1 MIAFDKNL
9 NLTEENYCLAE
20 EAKNASI
27 LTTGNGYMGVRGS
40 LEEFGSTKIQG
51 AFIRGY
57 IDEIV
62 EIVEPFCDN
71 VYMKKYYIDEE
82 QLKRFDK
89 QVSCINLPDFLLIR
103 FTVGDR
109 VFYPW
114 EGEILS
120 WKRTLDTKNASLIR
134 EIRWKDANGNI
145 TDFSFIRF
153 ASYADKHKYVQR
165 AVARPVN
172 HNLAVKA
179 ISGVDTEVRTNGQ
192 KILVNIEKTSA
203 KNVTEVSFLS
213 GKKYGFK
220 GKILTKSVF
229 KADENECEARGAENG
244 GLIYNECAFPAA
256 SEYTVEKVVCLYTQ
270 RDVDIDEKRFA
281 RYADENVDFKTEYE
295 EHCKSYKATS
305 EKFNVEIEGDE
316 KSEAAIR
323 FANYHTI
330 ISANELDSVHGI
342 SAKGLT
348 GEKYNQFV
356 WWDADI
362 YQMPI
367 FTHAYPE
374 QAKRLLT
381 YRYQMLDASRE
392 NAKKE
397 GRRGARYAFV
407 SSVEGKEHVWIY
419 ARHPFLQIHINSDVA
434 FGIIDYFRNTDD
446 LRFMQEYGMEM
457 LYEIGKYWIDRVTF
471 RNGRYEILNV
481 TGTDEHH
488 PYVDNDAYTNYET
501 AFILNKIVEYD
512 RQYDFSEARKKAQI
526 TEALLNEIATIGKNM
541 YLPLEKNGLIPQ
553 FDGYFDLSRGLD
565 VVGNGS
571 GTNFQMKEA
580 GLYHLSQVI
589 KQPDVMLLFS
599 YLDIEIPGANY
610 YGNWDYYEKMCESS
624 SSLTFPVHAICSAL
638 AGRMLSFID
647 YLNDS
652 THIDIKDIHHCAHQ
666 GVHSGCL
673 AGAWMCIFRGV
684 LGISVKEKYLSV
696 SPNYVPFWESVKLSF
711 VYKGKRIKVKMTEKQ
726 LIFTSETEDT
736 VLLRYDNKEYVLKD
750 RLSLDLKRE
759 QR

>member
-9 NLTEENYCLAE
+9 NLTETQYCLAE
-20 EAKNASI
+20 EGKNASI

-40 LEEFGSTKIQG
+40 LEEFGSTKVQG

-103 FTVGDR
+103 FTIGNR
-109 VFYPW
+109 IFYPW

-120 WKRTLDTKNASLIR
+120 WKRTLDTKNAVLIR
-134 EIRWKDANGNI
+134 EVRWQDDEGNI
-145 TDFSFIRF
+145 TDFRFTRF
-153 ASYADKHKYVQR
+153 ASYADKHKYVQK
-165 AVARPVN
+165 AVAKSVN
-172 HNLAVKA
+172 HNLPIKA
-179 ISGVDTEVRTNGQ
+179 MSGVDIEVRTNGQ
-192 KILVNIEKTSA
+192 KILLDVETNCTD
-203 KNVTEVSFLS
+203 NVTKVSFTS
-213 GKKYGFK
+213 GEKYGFK
-220 GKILTKSVF
+220 AKILTKSLF
-229 KADENECEARGAENG
+229 KADGKICEGRGDRNNG
-244 GLIYNECAFPAA
+244 LVYNECSFPSAA
-256 SEYTVEKVVCLYTQ
+256 EYVVEKTVCLYTQ
-270 RDVDIDEKRFA
+270 RDVDIDETAF
-281 RYADENVDFKTEYE
+281 DEYENKTFDFETEYAL
-295 EHCKSYKATS
+295 HCREYANVFN
-305 EKFNVEIEGDE
+305 KFNVEIEGDKE
-316 KSEAAIR
+316 SEAAVR

-367 FTHAYPE
+367 FIHTYPE
-374 QAKRLLT
+374 QAKRLLM

-434 FGIIDYFRNTDD
+434 FGIINYFRNTND
-446 LRFMQEYGMEM
+446 LQFMQEYGMEM
-457 LYEIGKYWIDRVTF
+457 LYEISKYWIDRVTF

-501 AFILNKIVEYD
+501 AFILNKTVEYNN
-512 RQYDFSEARKKAQI
+512 RYDFSKAREKAGM
-526 TEALLNEIATIGKNM
+526 TEALLAEIANIGENM

-553 FDGYFDLSRGLD
+553 FDGYFNLSRKLA
-565 VVGNGS
+565 VEGNGS

-599 YLDIEIPGANY
+599 YLDMEIPGANY

-652 THIDIKDIHHCAHQ
+652 THIDIKDIHHCAYQ

-673 AGAWMCIFRGV
+673 AGAWMAVFKGV
-684 LGISVKEKYLSV
+684 FGIRINENSLTVT
-696 SPNYVPFWESVKLSF
+696 PNPVPFWNRVKLTF
-711 VYKGKRIKVKMTEKQ
+711 TYKGKRIKATMTDRQ
-726 LIFTSETEDT
+726 LIFTSETNEE
-736 VLLRYDNKEYVLKD
+736 VSLCYKGMEYSFKKELTLCLK
-750 RLSLDLKRE
+750 E
-759 QR
+759 N

>member
-9 NLTEENYCLAE
+9 NLTEENYRLADE
-20 EAKNASI
+20 GKHASI

-57 IDEIV
+57 IDEII

-71 VYMKKYYIDEE
+71 LYMKKYYIHEE
-82 QLKRFDK
+82 NLKRFDK
-89 QVSCINLPDFLLIR
+89 QVSCINIPDFLLIR
-103 FTVGDR
+103 FTVGNQI
-109 VFYPW
+109 FYPW

-120 WKRTLDTKNASLIR
+120 WKRTLDTKKAVLIR
-134 EIRWKDANGNI
+134 EVRWKDGDGNI
-145 TDFSFIRF
+145 TEFSFIRF
-153 ASYADKHKYVQR
+153 ASYANKHKYFQK
-165 AVARPVN
+165 AVVRPIN
-172 HNLAVKA
+172 HNLPVKV

-192 KILVNIEKTSA
+192 KILL
-203 KNVTEVSFLS
+203 NVTTESSESVARVSFTS
-213 GKKYGFK
+213 GNKYGFK
-220 GKILTKSVF
+220 GKIITKSIF
-229 KADENECEARGAENG
+229 KADGKEINGVGKKFEGLIFNECEFPIA
-244 GLIYNECAFPAA
+244 NE
-256 SEYTVEKVVCLYTQ
+256 YVVEKEICLYTQ
-270 RDVDIDEKRFA
+270 RDVDISESEFDK
-281 RYADENVDFKTEYE
+281 YE
-295 EHCKSYKATS
+295 D
-305 EKFNVEIEGDE
+305 EKFNFESEYEAHCATYGKILNKFDVEIDGD
-316 KSEAAIR
+316 KDSEASVR

-330 ISANELDSVHGI
+330 ISANELDSVHGV
-342 SAKGLT
+342 SAKGMT

-356 WWDADI
+356 WWDSEI

-367 FTHAYPE
+367 FIHAYPE
-374 QAKRLLT
+374 QAKRLLE
-381 YRYQMLDASRE
+381 YRYKMLEESRE

-434 FGIIDYFRNTDD
+434 FGIINYFRNTGD
-446 LRFMQEYGMEM
+446 LEFMQDCGMEM

-512 RQYDFSEARKKAQI
+512 GKYDFSEARGKADFNDG
-526 TEALLNEIATIGKNM
+526 LLKEIENIAKNM
-541 YLPLEKNGLIPQ
+541 YLPLDKNGLIPQ
-553 FDGYFDLSRGLD
+553 FDGYFNLNRGLEID
-565 VVGNGS
+565 GNGS

-589 KQPDVMLLFS
+589 KQPDVMLLFA
-599 YLDIEIPGANY
+599 YLDIDVKGADYNA
-610 YGNWDYYEKMCESS
+610 NWDYYEKMCESS

-638 AGRMLSFID
+638 AGRPLSFIN
-647 YLNDS
+647 YLNDC
-652 THIDIKDIHHCAHQ
+652 THIDLRDIHKCAYQ

-673 AGAWMCIFRGV
+673 AGAW
-684 LGISVKEKYLSV
+684 LSV
-696 SPNYVPFWESVKLSF
+696 FKGVFGVKVEEDKLTVSPRPIPFWNGVKLSF
-711 VYKGKRIKVKMTEKQ
+711 VYKGKKIKAEMTHEKLEFVSDSQ
-726 LIFTSETEDT
+726 EEVTL
-736 VLLRYDNKEYVLKD
+736 VYNGKEYPLKNK
-750 RLSLDLKRE
+750 LSLGI
-759 QR
+759 

>member
-82 QLKRFDK
+82 KLKRFDK

-103 FTVGDR
+103 FTIGNR

-120 WKRTLDTKNASLIR
+120 WKRTLDTKNATLSR
-134 EIRWKDANGNI
+134 EVRWKDDEGNI

-153 ASYADKHKYVQR
+153 ASYADKHKYVQK
-165 AVARPVN
+165 AVVKPVN
-172 HNLAVKA
+172 HNLSIKA
-179 ISGVDTEVRTNGQ
+179 MSGVDIEVRTNGQ
-192 KILVNIEKTSA
+192 KILLDVETNCTD
-203 KNVTEVSFLS
+203 NVTKVSFTS
-213 GKKYGFK
+213 GEKYGFK
-220 GKILTKSVF
+220 AKILTKSLF
-229 KADENECEARGAENG
+229 KADGKICEGRGDRNNG
-244 GLIYNECAFPAA
+244 LVYNECSFPSAA
-256 SEYTVEKVVCLYTQ
+256 EYVVEKTVCLYTQ
-270 RDVDIDEKRFA
+270 RDVDIDETAF
-281 RYADENVDFKTEYE
+281 DEYENKTFDFETEYAL
-295 EHCKSYKATS
+295 HCREYANVFN
-305 EKFNVEIEGDE
+305 KFNVEIDGDKE
-316 KSEAAIR
+316 SEAAVR

-348 GEKYNQFV
+348 GERYNQFV

-374 QAKRLLT
+374 QAKRLLL

-407 SSVEGKEHVWIY
+407 SSVEGREHVWIY

-457 LYEIGKYWIDRVTF
+457 LYEIGKYWIDRVNF

-512 RQYDFSEARKKAQI
+512 KQYDFSEARKKAQI
-526 TEALLNEIATIGKNM
+526 TETLLSEIATIGKNM

-553 FDGYFDLSRGLD
+553 FDGYFNLSRNLA
-565 VVGNGS
+565 VEGNGS

-610 YGNWDYYEKMCESS
+610 DGNWDYYEKMCESS

-652 THIDIKDIHHCAHQ
+652 THIDIKDIHHCAYQ

-673 AGAWMCIFRGV
+673 AGAWTAVFKGV
-684 LGISVKEKYLSV
+684 FGIRVNENSLTVT
-696 SPNYVPFWESVKLSF
+696 PNPVPFWNCVKLTF
-711 VYKGKRIKVKMTEKQ
+711 TYKGKRIKVAMTDRQ
-726 LIFTSETEDT
+726 LIFTSETNEEVSLCYKGMEYSFKKELTLCLKED
-736 VLLRYDNKEYVLKD
+736 
-750 RLSLDLKRE
+750 
-759 QR
+759 

>member
-1 MIAFDKNL
+1 MVAFDNAL
-9 NLTEENYCLAE
+9 NMVEANYCLAE
-20 EAKNASI
+20 EAKNASL

-40 LEEFGSTKIQG
+40 LEEFGSTRIQG

-62 EIVEPFCDN
+62 EIVQPFCDN
-71 VYMKKYYIDEE
+71 QYMKKYYIDEE

-89 QVSCINLPDFLLIR
+89 QVSCVNIPDFLLIR
-103 FTVGDR
+103 FAIGNR
-109 VFYPW
+109 IFYPW
-114 EGEILS
+114 EGKILS
-120 WKRTLDTKNASLIR
+120 WKRILDTENATLIR
-134 EIRWKDANGNI
+134 EVRWQDEDGNI
-145 TDFSFIRF
+145 TDFTFVRF
-153 ASYADKHKYVQR
+153 ASYADKHKYVQK
-165 AVARPVN
+165 AVAKPVN
-172 HNLAVKA
+172 HTLAVKA

-192 KILVNIEKTSA
+192 RILINVEKTCSA
-203 KNVTEVSFLS
+203 SLTDVSFLS
-213 GKKYGFK
+213 GEKYAFK
-220 GKILTKSVF
+220 GRILAKSIF
-229 KADENECEARGAENG
+229 KADENECESCGVESE
-244 GLIYNECAFPAA
+244 GLAYNECSFPLANA
-256 SEYTVEKVVCLYTQ
+256 YTVEKVVYLYTQ
-270 RDVDIDEKRFA
+270 RDVDIDEEQFA
-281 RYADENVDFKTEYE
+281 RYAEEKIDFSKEYE
-295 EHCKSYKATS
+295 EHCKCYKAVAQR
-305 EKFNVEIEGDE
+305 FNVEIDGD
-316 KSEAAIR
+316 KDSEAAIR

-367 FTHAYPE
+367 FTHGYPE
-374 QAKRLLT
+374 QAKRLLM

-446 LRFMQEYGMEM
+446 LPFMQDYGMEI
-457 LYEIGKYWIDRVTF
+457 LYEIAKYWLDRVTF
-471 RNGRYEILNV
+471 KNGRYEILNV

-501 AFILNKIVEYD
+501 AFVLNKIIEYESK
-512 RQYDFSEARKKAQI
+512 YDFSKARERAQI
-526 TEALLNEIATIGKNM
+526 TDAVLAEIAKVGKNL
-541 YLPLEKNGLIPQ
+541 YLPLETNGLIPQ
-553 FDGYFDLSRGLD
+553 FDGYFQLSRKLA
-565 VVGNGS
+565 VEGNGS
-571 GTNFQMKEA
+571 GTDFQMKEA

-599 YLDIEIPGANY
+599 YLDIDIPGANY
-610 YGNWDYYEKMCESS
+610 NANWDYYEKMCESS
-624 SSLTFPVHAICSAL
+624 SSLTFPVHAICSAK
-638 AGRMLSFID
+638 AGRMLSFLD

-652 THIDIKDIHHCAHQ
+652 THIDIKDIHHCAYQ

-673 AGAWMCIFRGV
+673 AGVWLSIFKGV
-684 LGISVKEKYLSV
+684 FGICANENGLTV
-696 SPNYVPFWESVKLSF
+696 SPNPVPFWNRVALSF
-711 VYKGKRIKVKMTEKQ
+711 VYKGTPIKATMTDKQ
-726 LIFTSETEDT
+726 LVFTAET
-736 VLLRYDNKEYVLKD
+736 DNEIPLFYNGKEYLLKKEL
-750 RLSLDLKRE
+750 RLDF
-759 QR
+759 